1 MRVREEDVYLT
12 RREFVKEY
20 NNFIKIRM
28 GINESIERI
37 LRKNPLSNEDKNR
50 LVDLVA
56 KKRDAEDKLK
66 RLREMFEGFTS
77 NKYNKE
83 VI

>member
-1 MRVREEDVYLT
+1 MRVREDVYLT
-12 RREFVKEY
+12 RREYVKEY